1 MKLKL
6 TGIVLAS
13 LLFLTGCSSGYLEP
27 NSEEIINNG
36 GAYAEEVSTTN
47 LVSQKNSS
55 EPIKKFE
62 SESSMILSQYKVYLE
77 SKDLK
82 EDVLNITEKAHYF
95 GGFINANKDSDPK
108 NKSKNESIISLKIPK
123 EKSKEFL
130 FYLNNTYYV
139 TSKEVSSADIKNEIE
154 EINMKIKSIKERE
167 ERLNN
172 VYNNTQNVEDVF
184 SLDKKLSDL
193 SSKRQSLEKQKSDIL
208 EKLDYFK
215 IDIEIKEVKR
225 FSSGED
231 EGETSKA
238 FKYSLKMIGEA
249 FSFIFM
255 IFVKLLPAIF
265 FSALTIGLLFGL
277 KLFKK
282 WYKKRKK
289 NM

>member
-6 TGIVLAS
+6 AGTVLAS

-36 GAYAEEVSTTN
+36 GAYAEEVSTTS

-55 EPIKKFE
+55 KPMKKFD

-82 EDVLNITEKAHYF
+82 EDVSNITEKAHYF
-95 GGFINANKDSDPK
+95 GGFINANKDSDQK

-123 EKSKEFL
+123 EKSTEFL
-130 FYLNNTYYV
+130 FYLNNTYHV
-139 TSKEVSSADIKNEIE
+139 KSKEVSSADIKNEIE
-154 EINMKIKSIKERE
+154 EINIKIKSIKERE

-231 EGETSKA
+231 EGEISKA